1 MRRMLVIA
9 VSLALTAPISTAS
22 AATRSCGEIARQGE
36 NRIELETVRAIDVGC
51 RRARLVLI
59 RHTRGRTT
67 EGWRCNS
74 AGNEARCTRGQQVA
88 SYREA
93 SRVRRCG
100 NVGFVPQ
107 SDSGAFGI
115 AAKRTSCAKA
125 RAVARASRSHGP
137 APGASHRYRA
147 EGFRCRGFLR
157 DETLPSVLYTCRR
170 GARTVAFSR
179 S

>member
-1 MRRMLVIA
+1 VPA
-9 VSLALTAPISTAS
+9 APSS

-36 NRIELETVRAIDVGC
+36 NRIELETVRATGVGC
-51 RRARLVLI
+51 RTARFVLT

-67 EGWRCNS
+67 AGWQCNS

-100 NVGFVPQ
+100 RVGFAPQ

-115 AAKRTSCAKA
+115 AAKRASCGKA
-125 RAVARASRSHGP
+125 RAVARGSRSHGP
-137 APGASHRYRA
+137 TPGASHRYRA

-170 GARTVAFSR
+170 GARTIAFSR